1 LNLGIE
7 VPRPVDTPI
16 WWLYLLACKDGRTYA
31 GIAIDVDARFRV
43 HASGKGSKF
52 TRANPPLAILGA
64 QSFATKSEALQ
75 AEAAL
80 KRLRPAAKR
89 LWARQWQRPSP
100 QVGKNFT
107 QSTQS
112 TPSTQ
117 KS

>member
-1 LNLGIE
+1 MGRGLKVAE
-7 VPRPVDTPI
+7 PAEAVT

-80 KRLRPAAKR
+80 KKLQRPEKL
-89 LWARQWQRPSP
+89 LWASQRPHAFNVHPAVEASP
-100 QVGKNFT
+100 AGRG
-107 QSTQS
+107 
-112 TPSTQ
+112 PG
-117 KS
+117 